1 MKGLRIVKRVLIL
14 VIGACAIL
22 SVQANAAVDT
32 SPTSSYWY
40 NASAEAVSLPDVYK
54 LENNID
60 LASLANTKLNGI
72 RDAYISKDNK
82 IYVLDS
88 GGTILILDAQYKL
101 LEHIQT
107 FTYKG
112 NEETLNEPEG
122 IFVDNEGF
130 IFIADTANFRVIKT
144 KGGEVQ
150 KIFNRPENLTGMSK
164 DLDYLPSKIVTD
176 TSGRM
181 FVVIRNIGMG
191 IVVLDKNGNFISY
204 RGAPSVKL
212 SLYDLFWR
220 RFSTEEQLQRM
231 KTYIPTEYN
240 NISIDKDNFLVGT
253 ISSISE
259 EDMISTINTNNFGS
273 DVAPIKKLNLSG
285 EDILIRKGLNPP
297 VGDLTVESLSSFSDV
312 ALFHSEI
319 YTVLDSSKGRL
330 FTYNGNGELLFV
342 FGGIGTHKDN
352 FSKPVAVSYLNDQL
366 LVFDEKLNQIFCF
379 GPTAYGNS
387 VINAVKYYYLGEYD
401 KSNLSWEEVLN
412 YNANHTLA
420 YVGVGKAYYQKGEY
434 HEAMESFKIANDMK
448 NYSASYKHLRD
459 NFIKS
464 NFKYFVVVLLA
475 GTGIGILFSIIKRVR
490 KYLNG

>member
-1 MKGLRIVKRVLIL
+1 M
-14 VIGACAIL
+14 
-22 SVQANAAVDT
+22 
-32 SPTSSYWY
+32 
-40 NASAEAVSLPDVYK
+40 
-54 LENNID
+54 
-60 LASLANTKLNGI
+60 
-72 RDAYISKDNK
+72 
-82 IYVLDS
+82 
-88 GGTILILDAQYKL
+88 
-101 LEHIQT
+101 
-107 FTYKG
+107 
-112 NEETLNEPEG
+112 
-122 IFVDNEGF
+122 
-130 IFIADTANFRVIKT
+130 
-144 KGGEVQ
+144 
-150 KIFNRPENLTGMSK
+150 
-164 DLDYLPSKIVTD
+164 
-176 TSGRM
+176 
-181 FVVIRNIGMG
+181 
-191 IVVLDKNGNFISY
+191 
-204 RGAPSVKL
+204 
-212 SLYDLFWR
+212 
-220 RFSTEEQLQRM
+220 
-231 KTYIPTEYN
+231 
-240 NISIDKDNFLVGT
+240 
-253 ISSISE
+253 
-259 EDMISTINTNNFGS
+259 
-273 DVAPIKKLNLSG
+273 SG

-464 NFKYFVVVLLA
+464 NFKYFVVILLA